1 MSKTGQT
8 IVIRPSTEALVTLGD
23 RVHRVASQEGISL
36 DYRDGHWTATDTTTG
51 ERATDLSMA
60 GAWAGLRETDVY
72 AVHALLE
79 ERGASIV
86 RPPAFLD
93 G

>member
-8 IVIRPSTEALVTLGD
+8 TVTCPSEEALATLGD
-23 RVHRVASQEGISL
+23 RVREAASREGISL
-36 DYRDGHWTATDTTTG
+36 DYHDGLWTATDTTTG

-60 GAWAGLRETDVY
+60 SAWAGLRGTDVY
-72 AVHALLE
+72 AVHTLLE
-79 ERGASIV
+79 EHGASIV

>member
-8 IVIRPSTEALVTLGD
+8 TVTRPSTEALVTLGD
-23 RVHRVASQEGISL
+23 RVHEAASQEGISL
-36 DYRDGHWTATDTTTG
+36 DYHDGLWTATDTTTG

-86 RPPAFLD
+86 RPSAFLD
-93 G
+93 E